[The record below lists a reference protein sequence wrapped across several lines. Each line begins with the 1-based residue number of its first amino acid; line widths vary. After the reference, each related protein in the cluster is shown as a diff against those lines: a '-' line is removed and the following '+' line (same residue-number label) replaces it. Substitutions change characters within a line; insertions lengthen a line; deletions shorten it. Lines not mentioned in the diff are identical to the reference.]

1 MSKEWSILL
10 SSDDQ
15 KFIQKMQWYYDLY
28 EDMNAE
34 WSQKVF
40 PLVSQYLEDVN
51 HFQPPAQAQYWYLT
65 FYGNFKSIC
74 NAEDY
79 LKDYNCIICY
89 DAGEHLNELAN
100 LCSQFDLQEIYA
112 FTNRSDAE
120 YFAELMVGQYACDQL
135 IGVDNTCIRDLLAS
149 NAQSIK
155 LLRKQSITAYDEVL
169 TNVYRA
175 LLYVKSNNK
184 SLYDFSV
191 VFEDIYKLLPN
202 LDDCLFMAYFN
213 NPLFIEEQGLVY
225 VESEIPFQ
233 TKE

>member
-79 LKDYNCIICY
+79 LKD
-89 DAGEHLNELAN
+89 
-100 LCSQFDLQEIYA
+100 
-112 FTNRSDAE
+112 
-120 YFAELMVGQYACDQL
+120 
-135 IGVDNTCIRDLLAS
+135 
-149 NAQSIK
+149 
-155 LLRKQSITAYDEVL
+155 
-169 TNVYRA
+169 
-175 LLYVKSNNK
+175 
-184 SLYDFSV
+184 
-191 VFEDIYKLLPN
+191 
-202 LDDCLFMAYFN
+202 
-213 NPLFIEEQGLVY
+213 
-225 VESEIPFQ
+225 
-233 TKE
+233 